1 MSAFAG
7 GLGERPSLFRQEE
20 IMDKKIPSR
29 HGGGKGGRKK
39 GLIDQSWGHSEIPDD
54 RLAVILL
61 GFRFSIFGV
70 SDAAGGRTDAFGNIL
85 GIIQDNE
92 GIQIAGC
99 FPVIGRPVKAYLF
112 RRVGSWFVV
121 DDMKGCR

>member
-39 GLIDQSWGHSEIPDD
+39 GLIDQSWGE
-54 RLAVILL
+54 L
-61 GFRFSIFGV
+61 
-70 SDAAGGRTDAFGNIL
+70 
-85 GIIQDNE
+85 
-92 GIQIAGC
+92 
-99 FPVIGRPVKAYLF
+99 
-112 RRVGSWFVV
+112 
-121 DDMKGCR
+121 

>member
-1 MSAFAG
+1 MGAGREVGRKGLLIRAG
-7 GLGERPSLFRQEE
+7 GN
-20 IMDKKIPSR
+20 
-29 HGGGKGGRKK
+29 
-39 GLIDQSWGHSEIPDD
+39 SEIPDD